1 MVYLDFNEWWVSRTE
16 TASKKRQDG
25 SQQDSGDL
33 GLLAGSAVGLLGD
46 LGQSV
51 DPPLCLHLGSG
62 NTDASQL
69 CRLARLRGRTG
80 QEPGILLCKEL
91 QGPVFHFFLQE
102 NKEVRPL
109 KLSHR
114 EQGSMRCRVG
124 IWIFAFHTS
133 YTSSQLLDFY
143 GFLTSFPLFPVS
155 FFPLSKVM
163 ISC

>member
-1 MVYLDFNEWWVSRTE
+1 MFYLDFNEWWVSRTE
-16 TASKKRQDG
+16 TASKKRQDD
-25 SQQDSGDL
+25 SQQDFGDL

-69 CRLARLRGRTG
+69 CKLARLWGRTV

-102 NKEVRPL
+102 NKEMRPL

-114 EQGSMRCRVG
+114 EQGSMQYRVG
-124 IWIFAFHTS
+124 IWDCLPHLIHKFSTV
-133 YTSSQLLDFY
+133 
-143 GFLTSFPLFPVS
+143 GFLRVPYI
-155 FFPLSKVM
+155 LSSL
-163 ISC
+163 SCFLLSSL